1 MAFKQIVKTH
11 VQPSIK
17 LIKLDDFDNS
27 AKAKT
32 PSITTKQESAPDFSQ
47 TAGTLSPF
55 IKIGGQTIN
64 FIDYLVIDESGF
76 IPTISLT
83 FIDTVGEF
91 SGSYFPKRDLLI
103 SVFINNSNPKLKPV
117 RSDYLITSIKSIPLS
132 NRGPNITLSQ
142 DTTYIVKGEL
152 FVPRLYNNISKSY
165 PNMTSVNAIKKVC
178 SELGL
183 GYAQNEFTP
192 TDTMTWIN
200 INTSPSNF
208 IREIVNHTYQDDDS
222 FFSGFISKEM
232 IMTMINVNE
241 QMKNTEADLTFS
253 NSSDPLSGSLTQ
265 NNKNS
270 TLKDALSESTFLNH
284 LTTFK
289 SSANK
294 ANYIYE
300 ANLISD
306 QGGILKTEGYKKK
319 IYYYD
324 HFESK
329 KSKFKDFYTT
339 PLNTPGLSVSSMLIP
354 DDEGLD
360 EIGHK
365 KWMNINYGNTHEHWN
380 AARVFNAH
388 NLKELDKI
396 NLRVLLKGIN
406 FQVIRGSVIP
416 VIMTQSMAEKIKK
429 EMSPDGSYNV
439 NPTNESLDAE
449 VADTQLSGWYYVK
462 EAKYTFDPTDPH
474 QFITELILARR
485 EWSPSKIKFNAN
497 A

>member
-1 MAFKQIVKTH
+1 MAFSQILKTH
-11 VQPSIK
+11 IQPSIK

-27 AKAKT
+27 ADAKT
-32 PSITTKQESAPDFSQ
+32 PSITTKSGSAPDFSQ
-47 TAGTLSPF
+47 TAGTLKPV
-55 IKIGGQTIN
+55 IKIAGQAVNLIEY
-64 FIDYLVIDESGF
+64 FVIDESGF
-76 IPTISLT
+76 IPTINLT

-91 SGSYFPKRDLLI
+91 SGNYFPKRDLLV
-103 SVFINNSNPKLKPV
+103 SVFINNSSPKLKPV

-132 NRGPNITLSQ
+132 NRGSNTTLSKG
-142 DTTYIVKGEL
+142 TTYIVKGEL
-152 FVPRLYNNISKSY
+152 FVPRLYNNVSKSY

-183 GYAQNEFTP
+183 GYAQNEFVP
-192 TDTMTWIN
+192 ADKMTWIN

-208 IREIVNHTYQDDDS
+208 IREIVNHTYQDDES
-222 FFSGFISKEM
+222 FFSGFITKEM
-232 IMTMINVNE
+232 IMTMVNVNE
-241 QMKNTEADLTFS
+241 QMKNIEASLTFS
-253 NSSDPLSGSLTQ
+253 SGSDPLASSLTQ
-265 NNKNS
+265 DNKTS

-289 SSANK
+289 NSANK

-300 ANLISD
+300 ANLISE

-329 KSKFKDFYTT
+329 KSKFKDFYTA
-339 PLNTPGLSVSSMLIP
+339 PLNTPGLSDAVMLIP

-360 EIGHK
+360 EIGNK

-388 NLKELDKI
+388 NLKELEKI
-396 NLRVLLKGIN
+396 KLRVLLKGIN

-416 VIMTQSMAEKIKK
+416 VMMTQSMAEKIKK
-429 EMSPDGSYNV
+429 DTSPDGSSDV
-439 NPTNESLDAE
+439 NSTSESMDKE

-485 EWSPSKIKFNAN
+485 EWAPSKIKFNAN